1 MLAAMAGRA
10 MQEMPEFQ
18 CRENRPS
25 DVDKTE
31 HLMQEKPFSSCRG
44 RGGDRHGSEFAVEG
58 LVQEGLLQFHQSGE
72 FAFIE
77 ASEVLGFYAQ
87 VAAASWL

>member
-1 MLAAMAGRA
+1 
-10 MQEMPEFQ
+10 
-18 CRENRPS
+18 
-25 DVDKTE
+25 
-31 HLMQEKPFSSCRG
+31 MQEKLLSSCRG

-58 LVQEGLLQFHQSGE
+58 LVQEGLFQFHQGGE

-87 VAAASWL
+87 VAAASWQSSVPPSRSGLAAVKDNRNLVG